1 MNKNQ
6 MLNQI
11 KKGFQKAS
19 DFIEEEKIQ
28 NHIQNVKQ
36 SISKIINHVSI
47 KNSKNFLVD
56 LFESEEAKNLKQSIK
71 NIFKKE
77 K

>member
-19 DFIEEEKIQ
+19 DFIEEEKMQ

-36 SISKIINHVSI
+36 SISKIVNHVSI
-47 KNSKNFLVD
+47 KNSKKFLAD